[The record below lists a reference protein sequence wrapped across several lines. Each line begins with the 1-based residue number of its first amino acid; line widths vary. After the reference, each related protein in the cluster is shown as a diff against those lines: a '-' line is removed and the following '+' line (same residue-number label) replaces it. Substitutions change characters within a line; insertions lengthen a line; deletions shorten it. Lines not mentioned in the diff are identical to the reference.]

1 MEDAKVIA
9 GIRTIIAAQKRGLT
23 DAGNFLNFRVPDVFL
38 INFGLAHLQNL
49 RGDTAHMNWKNACFV
64 TKKVELHITL
74 KFSL

>member
-9 GIRTIIAAQKRGLT
+9 GVRTIIAAQKRGLT

-38 INFGLAHLQNL
+38 LSFGFVHLQNL
-49 RGDTAHMNWKNACFV
+49 QGDTAQMNWKNACFV